1 MLHVP
6 EIDRRNMM
14 LMSGIGLLAAA
25 AMPTAEAHADVPGT
39 GRPTPPLAPPS
50 AGQPAN
56 FIFHDE
62 FDGPAG
68 SRPDP
73 SKWNIA
79 THREYIKH
87 PVFWDRMENMGQYRD
102 DRDHVF
108 LDGNGNLVIRA
119 TRDGN
124 GRYTSGKV
132 NGTFWGGINT
142 TWEARIK
149 FNCLTLGCWPAWW
162 LSNDHPV
169 VGGEVDLAEWY
180 GNGEWPSG
188 TTVHARSDGTS
199 FATNPYPIDD
209 GWHRWRVTWNDQGMS
224 FWQDYVDGMP
234 PYFEVP
240 ANSID
245 DWPFNLPDYRV
256 FPVLNLAVAGSGGGD
271 PKGGSYPAEMLVDYV
286 RVW

>member
-1 MLHVP
+1 M
-6 EIDRRNMM
+6 DRRNMM
-14 LMSGIGLLAAA
+14 RASGLGLLAAA
-25 AMPTAEAHADVPGT
+25 AMPTPTALADSQPGSS
-39 GRPTPPLAPPS
+39 PTAPLAPP
-50 AGQPAN
+50 PAAQTPTY
-56 FIFHDE
+56 IFHDE

-73 SKWNIA
+73 AKWNISPA
-79 THREYIKH
+79 RELIKN
-87 PVFWDRMENMGQYRD
+87 PVFWDRPENMGQYRD
-102 DRDHVF
+102 DREHVF

-119 TRDGN
+119 TRDRN

-132 NGTFWGGINT
+132 FGTFWGGINT

-149 FNCLTLGCWPAWW
+149 FNCLTDGCWPAWW

-169 VGGEVDLAEWY
+169 VGGEIDLAEWY
-180 GNGEWPSG
+180 GNRDWPSG

-199 FATNPYPIDD
+199 FDTHPHPID
-209 GWHRWRVTWNDQGMS
+209 GAWHRWRVTWNDQGMS
-224 FWQDYVDGMP
+224 FWQDYVDGMQ
-234 PYFEVP
+234 PYFTVA
-240 ANSID
+240 ANSLD